1 MFENRVD
8 RIICTPKRDEV
19 TGRWRKLH
27 IEEHHNLRSSPDI
40 RMTKSRRVRW
50 AGHALPCMGEM
61 RNV

>member
-19 TGRWRKLH
+19 TGRWIKLH

-40 RMTKSRRVRW
+40 TMRW
-50 AGHALPCMGEM
+50 AEHALPCMGEM